1 MKNIKKSLHLLKADL
16 TLKETILKTIQK
28 EYPQLSTFSEEEL
41 LSYFQFTTIDE
52 LKEYIQETNKMS
64 PINETHSGL
73 LCNCK
78 DSNGKLKDHYNTY
91 QDAQQQADVM
101 MIDQKV
107 KLRVYRCPYGYGCHL
122 TKG

>member
-28 EYPQLSTFSEEEL
+28 EYPQLSKFTEEEL
-41 LSYFQFTTIDE
+41 LSYFQFTTMDE
-52 LKEYIQETNKMS
+52 LKEYIQDTDKMS
-64 PINETHSGL
+64 PINETNSDL

-78 DSNGKLKDHYNTY
+78 DSNGKFKDHYNTY

-107 KLRVYRCPYGYGCHL
+107 KLTCISMPIWLRMAFD
-122 TKG
+122 